1 MSDFTQ
7 TSVIGAGVIGASW
20 TALFLAAGK
29 DVRAFDPSETARA
42 DVEDYVARAW
52 PTLKEIGLA
61 ETGAWQPDFAETPK
75 RRLPAR
81 FRAGKRARADRYQT

>member
-7 TSVIGAGVIGASW
+7 TAVIGAGVIGASW

-29 DVRAFDPSETARA
+29 DVRVFDPSETARA

-52 PTLKEIGLA
+52 PTLY
-61 ETGAWQPDFAETPK
+61 
-75 RRLPAR
+75 RRLLGLGPDGQGDAGWLEGPFELRPWPSVQPAAPDP
-81 FRAGKRARADRYQT
+81 AG